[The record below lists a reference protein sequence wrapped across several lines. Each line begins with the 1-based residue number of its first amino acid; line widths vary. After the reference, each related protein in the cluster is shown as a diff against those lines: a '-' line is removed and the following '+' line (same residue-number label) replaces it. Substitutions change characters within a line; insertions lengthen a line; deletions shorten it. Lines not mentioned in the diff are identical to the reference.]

1 MSADVYEIAFSTGLN
16 VVEKIKNT
24 QKENITEAGKMIADA
39 HMNGK
44 TFYVSGSG
52 HSHSVGEELY
62 GRAGGLAFTV
72 PIMTSELTLTEHP
85 TKSTFIERLEG
96 YASILAELYK
106 VSEGDVVLIAS
117 NSGRNAYPVE
127 LALEA
132 KKRGANVIA
141 MTSMAH
147 TSQVTS
153 RHHSGK
159 RLFEVA
165 DIVID
170 TCGQAGDAATYLEGI
185 DIPILP
191 TSSIANAF
199 ICSALS
205 AQIVAHLHRNGHE
218 VEVFV
223 SANIDG
229 GFEKNE
235 AYMEKYCRMYINKK

>member
-1 MSADVYEIAFSTGLN
+1 MNSFECAFAAGLE
-16 VVEKIKNT
+16 VVEKIRKT
-24 QKENITEAGKMIADA
+24 QRQAICDAACKIASA
-39 HMNGK
+39 HAQGK

-52 HSHSVGEELY
+52 HSHSVAEEFY

-106 VSEGDVVLIAS
+106 ISEGDVVLIAS

-132 KKRGANVIA
+132 KKRGAYVIA
-141 MTSMAH
+141 LTCMEH
-147 TSQVTS
+147 TQQVTS
-153 RHHSGK
+153 RHSSGK

-170 TCGQAGDAATYLEGI
+170 TCGKAGDAATYLEGVDVPVI
-185 DIPILP
+185 P
-191 TSSIANAF
+191 TSSMANAF
-199 ICSALS
+199 IVAALS
-205 AQIVAHLHRNGHE
+205 AEIVTWLKAHQQPI
-218 VEVFV
+218 EVFV

-229 GFEKNE
+229 GYEKNE
-235 AYMEKYCRMYINKK
+235 AYMEKYCRMYRKKEEK